1 MAENQDRLNPQI
13 TEIDIGNRSLRSIKL
28 YPMSLADEKLFGD
41 VIQKALQKY
50 FEQQVSEKEDELI
63 GFVDFLLKLI
73 EKNLIKI
80 LGLITDEDKPKKVF
94 DEMTNYQLSDLV
106 KSIYEKNFEE
116 PSKNVESLLG
126 TIKSMFLSGRLLPP
140 SLSDTDSTIS
150 VTSMPEVSETE
161 DSPEDSS

>member
-13 TEIDIGNRSLRSIKL
+13 TEFDIGNRSLRSITL
-28 YPMSLADEKLFGD
+28 YPMSLKDEKLFGD
-41 VIQKALQKY
+41 VIQNALQKY
-50 FEQQVSEKEDELI
+50 FEQKVSEKEEELI
-63 GFVDFLLKLI
+63 GFIDFLLKLI

-80 LGLITDEDKPKKVF
+80 LGFITDEEKPKKIF
-94 DEMTNYQLSDLV
+94 EEMTNYQLSELV

>member
-73 EKNLIKI
+73 EKN
-80 LGLITDEDKPKKVF
+80 
-94 DEMTNYQLSDLV
+94 